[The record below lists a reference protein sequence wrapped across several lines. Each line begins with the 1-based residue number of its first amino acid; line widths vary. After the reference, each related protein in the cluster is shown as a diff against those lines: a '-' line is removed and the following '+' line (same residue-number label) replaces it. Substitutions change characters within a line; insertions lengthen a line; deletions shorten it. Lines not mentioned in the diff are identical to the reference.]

1 MLVESL
7 DDIMQTL
14 GKEQCVDNE
23 CVAKINSKNAE
34 TMKVDE
40 YPRCSLSFSE

>member
-14 GKEQCVDNE
+14 GKEQFVED
-23 CVAKINSKNAE
+23 INSNNAE
-34 TMKVDE
+34 TKKVDE
-40 YPRCSLSFSE
+40 YPRCFLSFFE